1 MVKRLYKNKAGNNM
15 SAKKIETNN
24 NLKKFQVIKENF
36 VKSQITSFEKDK
48 LNPRLNLIK
57 SDKRKK
63 GKKRNFNS
71 YKNEE
76 NNKEIKNVEKQEN
89 DKLNPILNTSKKN
102 HETMKKIN
110 RVRNES
116 ETQIEKNK
124 TNQKIESKNKS
135 SKNNENSN
143 SKNSSKNENSNYS
156 RIVNNSSKNNITE
169 KEVIKSELSKDD
181 SFDLELQIDKNMI
194 LNNKQI
200 WAKHL
205 EMDLSIEYDNFILLY
220 ENFKSI
226 NSLKKNNF
234 SLLVDIVIKLTN
246 FIKNSNECVEVY
258 KDNIEKD
265 YIYKKWNISLF
276 KGYYDDVWK
285 RKENISNY
293 KKRYNPII
301 EKSIENQWN
310 SILRFINWEKK
321 FKYDDE
327 YNYFWYL
334 WFLPNKLISIWL
346 AKLNSLT
353 LTSNWWVKLMMEWE
367 EYWIE
372 ILRSG
377 GIKNWMRTF
386 IIDDNKKEEI

>member
-36 VKSQITSFEKDK
+36 AKSQITSFEKDK
-48 LNPRLNLIK
+48 LNPRINLIK
-57 SDKRKK
+57 SEKRKK
-63 GKKRNFNS
+63 GKKINFNS
-71 YKNEE
+71 YKKEE
-76 NNKEIKNVEKQEN
+76 NDKQIKTVEKQEN
-89 DKLNPILNTSKKN
+89 DKLNPILNKLKKN

-110 RVRNES
+110 RFRKQS

-124 TNQKIESKNKS
+124 TKQKIESKNKS
-135 SKNNENSN
+135 SENNENSN

-156 RIVNNSSKNNITE
+156 KTVNNSSKKNITE

-181 SFDLELQIDKNMI
+181 SFDLELQIDKTMI

-258 KDNIEKD
+258 KGSIEKD

-346 AKLNSLT
+346 AKLNSLN
-353 LTSNWWVKLMMEWE
+353 LTSNWWIKLMMEWE

-386 IIDDNKKEEI
+386 IIDDNKKEDI